1 MPNDEATGMTRTNA
15 AIVTAAGA
23 STRMGDAH
31 KATVDWGGVPL
42 VTHQVQTLADAGF
55 DPIVVVTGAEG
66 ESVAGA
72 VPKNGKVV
80 HNQEWQ
86 SGRSRSIAKGADALP
101 DGVDAI
107 LVVAV
112 DQPLDSDV
120 LHRLVEHA
128 GAPLVQPA
136 DDDGAGHPVILGG
149 EHLNALRRIE
159 QEEQGLRSIVD
170 RARPD
175 GTMVTFDSLAHW
187 DLNTP
192 EAYRS
197 SRASFERTD
206 SE

>member
-1 MPNDEATGMTRTNA
+1 MKLA

-31 KATVDWGGVPL
+31 KALLDWGGVPL
-42 VTHQVQTLADAGF
+42 VAHQVECLTAAGF

-66 ESVAGA
+66 DLVADA
-72 VPKNGKVV
+72 VPEEGTVV
-80 HNQEWQ
+80 HNKEWE
-86 SGRSRSIAKGADALP
+86 SGRSRSIAEGADALP

-112 DQPLDSDV
+112 DQPLGSDV

-149 EHLNALRRIE
+149 EYLNALRRIE
-159 QEEQGLRSIVD
+159 QEEQGLRSVVD

-175 GTMVTFDSLAHW
+175 GLMITFDSLPHW

-192 EAYRS
+192 ETYRS

>member
-1 MPNDEATGMTRTNA
+1 MTRTNA

-31 KATVDWGGVPL
+31 KATLDWGGVPL
-42 VTHQVQTLADAGF
+42 VTHQVQALAEASF

-66 ESVAGA
+66 DSVADEIPEEA
-72 VPKNGKVV
+72 TVI
-80 HNQEWQ
+80 HNKEWQ

-120 LHRLVEHA
+120 LRRLVEHA
-128 GAPLVQPA
+128 GAPLIQPA

-149 EHLNALRRIE
+149 EYLNALRGIE
-159 QEEQGLRSIVD
+159 HEEQGLRSIVD
-170 RARPD
+170 RARPE
-175 GTMVTFDSLAHW
+175 GIMITFDSLPHW